1 MEIFGFGSKKTVKE
15 PILCERNGHKTST
28 NQNESVYNVPET
40 IKVPESS
47 IHNEMDPDRYN
58 EESDMR
64 RGEHYNRQRRRSRY
78 NLINDQI
85 KMELF
90 SYFK

>member
-1 MEIFGFGSKKTVKE
+1 MEIFGFGSKKSVKE
-15 PILCERNGHKTST
+15 PVLCERNGHKTST
-28 NQNESVYNVPET
+28 NQNDSVYNVPET

-78 NLINDQI
+78 
-85 KMELF
+85 K
-90 SYFK
+90 SYKKSKIRVIFIS

>member
-1 MEIFGFGSKKTVKE
+1 MEVFGFGSKKSSLKQ
-15 PILCERNGHKTST
+15 NGTKST
-28 NQNESVYNVPET
+28 PKQDDSVYNVPET

-78 NLINDQI
+78 NFI
-85 KMELF
+85 K
-90 SYFK
+90 